1 MHVSILRHDVIID
14 VNFSRRCSCIIFS
27 NYLSSYTRHFLCI
40 EASSS
45 YFTLSLPFN
54 LNKATYQLGSCM
66 PFVFSSVVVNKEIF
80 AFLKLI
86 FALQRLKVCCSL
98 QVHHT

>member
-14 VNFSRRCSCIIFS
+14 INFSRRCSCIIFS
-27 NYLSSYTRHFLCI
+27 NYLSTHTRHFLCI
-40 EASSS
+40 EARSSC
-45 YFTLSLPFN
+45 FTLSLPFN
-54 LNKATYQLGSCM
+54 LNKATYQLGSYM
-66 PFVFSSVVVNKEIF
+66 LFVFSSEVVNKEIF

-86 FALQRLKVCCSL
+86 FALQRPKVCCSL